1 MVTNSAK
8 YKLFVLIFDLSN
20 VITVFKNKCSIGK
33 NLCKL
38 QFANRTEKAIKIL
51 VERFYRMAGF
61 YGIRLP
67 PSSEPQ
73 IG

>member
-8 YKLFVLIFDLSN
+8 DKLFVLIFDLSN
-20 VITVFKNKCSIGK
+20 VITVFKNKPSIGE
-33 NLCKL
+33 NLRKL
-38 QFANRTEKAIKIL
+38 GFVNRTNKAIKIL
-51 VERFYRMAGF
+51 VERFYKMAGF

-67 PSSEPQ
+67 PSSKPQ